1 MKRRSTIHDYFRPGY
16 YHVTI
21 SLAQARGQLLGRI
34 AGRADRP
41 DGDAEAPHVEL
52 TGIGRM
58 VEQELTTSITKHY
71 DMIEVQE
78 YIIMP
83 EHLHFLLAVHRNI
96 VSKSGRPTHLGQV
109 IAGFKYGCNRRYWAQ
124 TGRITLAAEPPGTV
138 KHDSTPSAPLAA
150 PTAATAPTAGTAATA
165 TSTPSA
171 GTAATATSTPSTA
184 TAATA
189 TSTPSAGTAATE
201 GTTVLGGSAAKE
213 EHATGQL
220 PPLFEQGYVDVM
232 PVDEAQLETQ
242 RQYIRN
248 NPRSRLLRREN
259 RPQLQVQ
266 RTSIRTAL
274 TLPALLRYLREV
286 CHASQMGEEQW
297 LTLQGRLL
305 TMDGMVIGDSY
316 GTRELLTRRL
326 LPVVCHRKDGA
337 MFEQQKARCMEA
349 AAEGA
354 VLVSARI
361 APGEQA
367 IMDEAVARGY
377 AVVLVVDNG
386 FPEFYHA
393 SKERMALCL
402 KGRLL
407 LVSPWRYRYRLAENG
422 ISVPE
427 CKAMNC
433 VAQALCR
440 TRDDWWKKNPGG

>member
-52 TGIGRM
+52 TAIGRM

-78 YIIMP
+78 YISMP

-109 IAGFKYGCNRRYWAQ
+109 IAGFKYGCNRRYWAL

-138 KHDSTPSAPLAA
+138 KHDSTPSATLAA
-150 PTAATAPTAGTAATA
+150 PTAASP
-165 TSTPSA
+165 
-171 GTAATATSTPSTA
+171 
-184 TAATA
+184 
-189 TSTPSAGTAATE
+189 PSAGTAATE

-316 GTRELLTRRL
+316 GTRELLSRRL

-337 MFEQQKARCMEA
+337 MFEQQKARCLEA

-354 VLVSARI
+354 AAFLIS
-361 APGEQA
+361 
-367 IMDEAVARGY
+367 D
-377 AVVLVVDNG
+377 
-386 FPEFYHA
+386 A
-393 SKERMALCL
+393 SFL
-402 KGRLL
+402 
-407 LVSPWRYRYRLAENG
+407 
-422 ISVPE
+422 
-427 CKAMNC
+427 
-433 VAQALCR
+433 
-440 TRDDWWKKNPGG
+440 

>member
-52 TGIGRM
+52 TAIGRM

-109 IAGFKYGCNRRYWAQ
+109 IAGFKYGCNRRYWAL

-138 KHDSTPSAPLAA
+138 KHDSTPSATLAA
-150 PTAATAPTAGTAATA
+150 PTAA
-165 TSTPSA
+165 
-171 GTAATATSTPSTA
+171 
-184 TAATA
+184 
-189 TSTPSAGTAATE
+189 STPSAGTAATE

-326 LPVVCHRKDGA
+326 LPVVCHRKNGA

-354 VLVSARI
+354 MLVSARI

-407 LVSPWRYRYRLAENG
+407 LVSPWRYRYRLAESG

>member
-52 TGIGRM
+52 TAIGRM

-109 IAGFKYGCNRRYWAQ
+109 IAGFKYGCNRRYWAL

-138 KHDSTPSAPLAA
+138 KHDSTPSATLAA
-150 PTAATAPTAGTAATA
+150 PTA
-165 TSTPSA
+165 S
-171 GTAATATSTPSTA
+171 
-184 TAATA
+184 
-189 TSTPSAGTAATE
+189 STPSAGTAATE

-337 MFEQQKARCMEA
+337 MFEQQKARCMEV

-393 SKERMALCL
+393 SKEKMALCL

-407 LVSPWRYRYRLAENG
+407 LVSPWRYRYRLAESG

-440 TRDDWWKKNPGG
+440 TKDDWWKKNPGG

>member
-34 AGRADRP
+34 AGRAGRP

-52 TGIGRM
+52 TAIGRM

-109 IAGFKYGCNRRYWAQ
+109 IAGFKYGCNRRYWAL

-138 KHDSTPSAPLAA
+138 KHDSTPSATLAA
-150 PTAATAPTAGTAATA
+150 PTAA
-165 TSTPSA
+165 
-171 GTAATATSTPSTA
+171 
-184 TAATA
+184 
-189 TSTPSAGTAATE
+189 STPSAGTAATE

-407 LVSPWRYRYRLAENG
+407 LVSPWRYRYRLAESG

>member
-52 TGIGRM
+52 TAIGRM

-96 VSKSGRPTHLGQV
+96 VSKSGRHTHLGQV
-109 IAGFKYGCNRRYWAQ
+109 IAGFKYGCNRRYWAL

-138 KHDSTPSAPLAA
+138 KHD
-150 PTAATAPTAGTAATA
+150 
-165 TSTPSA
+165 
-171 GTAATATSTPSTA
+171 
-184 TAATA
+184 
-189 TSTPSAGTAATE
+189 STPSAGTAATE

-367 IMDEAVARGY
+367 IMDEAVARRY

-402 KGRLL
+402 KGQLL
-407 LVSPWRYRYRLAENG
+407 LVSPWRYRYRLAESG

>member
-1 MKRRSTIHDYFRPGY
+1 MDEDNKDIRKPTEHSMKRRSTIHDYFRPGY

-21 SLAQARGQLLGRI
+21 SLAQARGQLMGRI

-52 TGIGRM
+52 TAIGRM

-109 IAGFKYGCNRRYWAQ
+109 IAGFKYGCNRRYWAL

-138 KHDSTPSAPLAA
+138 KHD
-150 PTAATAPTAGTAATA
+150 
-165 TSTPSA
+165 
-171 GTAATATSTPSTA
+171 
-184 TAATA
+184 
-189 TSTPSAGTAATE
+189 STPSAGTAATE

-393 SKERMALCL
+393 SKEKMALCL

-407 LVSPWRYRYRLAENG
+407 LVSPWRYRYRLAESG

-440 TRDDWWKKNPGG
+440 TKDDWWKKNPGG

>member
-21 SLAQARGQLLGRI
+21 SVAQARGQLLGRI

-52 TGIGRM
+52 TAIGRM

-109 IAGFKYGCNRRYWAQ
+109 IAGFKYGCNRRYWAL

-138 KHDSTPSAPLAA
+138 KHDSTPSATLAA
-150 PTAATAPTAGTAATA
+150 PTAA
-165 TSTPSA
+165 
-171 GTAATATSTPSTA
+171 
-184 TAATA
+184 
-189 TSTPSAGTAATE
+189 STPSAGTAATE

-213 EHATGQL
+213 EHATGHL

-337 MFEQQKARCMEA
+337 IFEQQKARCMEA

-407 LVSPWRYRYRLAENG
+407 LVSPWRYRYRLAESG

>member
-1 MKRRSTIHDYFRPGY
+1 MDEDNKDIRKPTEHSMKRRSTIHDYFRPGY

-52 TGIGRM
+52 TTIGRI

-109 IAGFKYGCNRRYWAQ
+109 IAGFKYGCNRRYWAL

-138 KHDSTPSAPLAA
+138 KHACTPSATLAA
-150 PTAATAPTAGTAATA
+150 PTSPTAGTAATA
-165 TSTPSA
+165 TSTPS
-171 GTAATATSTPSTA
+171 TA
-184 TAATA
+184 
-189 TSTPSAGTAATE
+189 TAATE

-274 TLPALLRYLREV
+274 TLPALQRYLREV